1 MKPVLLRLTLLTIT
15 LLSLWLFVAH
25 PWWFPAGASAHA
37 GMLDRQF
44 KAAFL
49 LLGFLF
55 LAGQLALVWVLG
67 HNRSGGAASRYWRG
81 NSGLEFAWT
90 IVIVAIFFW
99 FNVSGSHSW
108 SEMIR
113 PTTQRD
119 VIPIE
124 VTGAQFQWYFRY
136 PGPDGKFGRLDM
148 QKFARPDE
156 GNPLGLDPH
165 DPSGKDDVVASTFM
179 VPVGRDIELILRA
192 QDVIHS
198 VFIPAMRFKQDAVPG
213 MEIRAHLQ
221 ATQIGTYEL
230 VCSQLCGLGHYR
242 MRATVRVVSD
252 EEFRRWLQA
261 QSENV
266 AAQ

>member
-1 MKPVLLRLTLLTIT
+1 MKPVFLRLTLLTIT
-15 LLSLWLFVAH
+15 LLSLWLFLAR
-25 PWWFPAGASAHA
+25 PWWFPNGASAHA
-37 GMLDRQF
+37 AMLDRQF
-44 KAAFL
+44 NTAFL
-49 LLGFLF
+49 LLGVLF

-67 HNRSGGAASRYWRG
+67 HHRGESVASRYWRG

-99 FNVSGSHSW
+99 FNVSGGRSW

-113 PTTQRD
+113 PAPRGD
-119 VIPIE
+119 AIPIE

-148 QKFARPDE
+148 QKFARPDQ

-179 VPVGRDIELILRA
+179 LPAGRDIELILRA

-198 VFIPAMRFKQDAVPG
+198 VFIPALRFKRDAVPG

-221 ATQIGTYEL
+221 AMQIGTYEL

-261 QSENV
+261 QSEKV
-266 AAQ
+266 AGQ